1 MELLLLILNCTSST
15 AVIVSVQCTTCMW
28 FLKHRNACTTCPGV
42 RRRHIY
48 LKWLYFQDPLF
59 LHWFGLFE
67 DSRWGAGGCWHCSTD
82 CPLVLNKVATFLV
95 LAHTLISQTTLL
107 MSTSVFH
114 PTHDC
119 LVSFWWKGNWL
130 WIAVANDQCVKQFG
144 SSRRRTVFPNPH
156 VKFKL
161 PLVFKMHR
169 NSPCC
174 TSNTGDNAHVCT
186 AVIA

>member
-1 MELLLLILNCTSST
+1 MHVMCVPHTLCTCTPVCLGGTT
-15 AVIVSVQCTTCMW
+15 AVDDI
-28 FLKHRNACTTCPGV
+28 
-42 RRRHIY
+42 
-48 LKWLYFQDPLF
+48 
-59 LHWFGLFE
+59 FE
-67 DSRWGAGGCWHCSTD
+67 VIIFSRS
-82 CPLVLNKVATFLV
+82 LV
-95 LAHTLISQTTLL
+95 LALVSGFSRTPVGVRVVIGIVLRIAHWCWTKLPIPSVGPPLHQTTLL